1 MTMATKTPRK
11 RTAAATI
18 LQLRIELRG
27 TKPKIWRRVLV
38 PQTITLRKLHSVIQA
53 AFGWSGGHLHEF
65 IAGDGE
71 RFGSPDPMY
80 DDAEAVSSDNV
91 RLTTVLRSST
101 LSYVYDFGDYWDHR
115 ITVDKTLPGDPLLEL
130 PFCIGGA
137 GATPPEDCGGVPGYE
152 DFVRAM
158 ADPHHPEHAH
168 LAQWIGADTWDPA
181 ALDSI
186 EVNDRLG
193 QIKL

>member
-1 MTMATKTPRK
+1 MTMATTTPRK
-11 RTAAATI
+11 RTAATI
-18 LQLRIELRG
+18 LQLRIDLRG

-38 PQTITLRKLHSVIQA
+38 PQTITLRKLHPVIRA
-53 AFGWSGGHLHEF
+53 AFGWGGGHLHEF

-80 DDAEAVSSDNV
+80 DDAGAVSSDNV

-130 PFCIGGA
+130 PFCA
-137 GATPPEDCGGVPGYE
+137 SPADATPPEDCGSVSGYA
-152 DFVRAM
+152 DFVHAM
-158 ADPHHPEHAH
+158 ADPNHPEHAH
-168 LAQWIGADTWDPA
+168 FAQWIGAGTCDPTA
-181 ALDSI
+181 FDSI
-186 EVNDRLG
+186 EVNDRLA

>member
-1 MTMATKTPRK
+1 MTMATKTTRK
-11 RTAAATI
+11 RTATTI

-53 AFGWSGGHLHEF
+53 VFGWSGGHLHEF
-65 IAGDGE
+65 IVGDGE

-91 RLTTVLRSST
+91 RLSTVLRSST

-115 ITVDKTLPGDPLLEL
+115 ITVDKTLAGDPLLGL

-137 GATPPEDCGGVPGYE
+137 GATPPEDCGGVSGYE
-152 DFVRAM
+152 DFVSAM
-158 ADPHHPEHAH
+158 ADPDHPEHAH
-168 LAQWIGADTWDPA
+168 LAQWIVPEA
-181 ALDSI
+181 
-186 EVNDRLG
+186 
-193 QIKL
+193 

>member
-11 RTAAATI
+11 RTTTTTV

-27 TKPKIWRRVLV
+27 TKPKIWRRVLA
-38 PQTITLRKLHSVIQA
+38 PQTITLRKLHSVILA

-80 DDAEAVSSDNV
+80 DDPEAVGSDNV

-115 ITVDKTLPGDPLLEL
+115 ITVDKTLAGFPLLEL
-130 PFCIGGA
+130 PFCVGGA
-137 GATPPEDCGGVPGYE
+137 GATPPEDAGAFPGT
-152 DFVRAM
+152 RTSCA
-158 ADPHHPEHAH
+158 PWP
-168 LAQWIGADTWDPA
+168 IRTTP
-181 ALDSI
+181 
-186 EVNDRLG
+186 NTRT
-193 QIKL
+193 

>member
-1 MTMATKTPRK
+1 MTMATTTPRK
-11 RTAAATI
+11 RTASTI

-38 PQTITLRKLHSVIQA
+38 PQTITLRKLHSVIRA

-71 RFGSPDPMY
+71 RFGSPDPTY
-80 DDAEAVSSDNV
+80 DDAGDVSSDNV
-91 RLTTVLRSST
+91 RLTTVLRFST

-130 PFCIGGA
+130 PFCVGGA
-137 GATPPEDCGGVPGYE
+137 GATPPEDCGGVSGYE

-158 ADPHHPEHAH
+158 ADPDHPEHAH
-168 LAQWIGADTWDPA
+168 LAQWISADTWDA
-181 ALDSI
+181 AVFDSI
-186 EVNDRLG
+186 EVNDRLA

>member
-1 MTMATKTPRK
+1 MTMATKTTRK
-11 RTAAATI
+11 RTATTI

-38 PQTITLRKLHSVIQA
+38 PQTITLRKLHSVIRA

-101 LSYVYDFGDYWDHR
+101 LSYVYDFGDYWEHR
-115 ITVDKTLPGDPLLEL
+115 IKVEKTHAPDPQLQL
-130 PFCIGGA
+130 PFCVGEQAPNTRDGFAGGHRSTDVGRARSGSRSIGSA
-137 GATPPEDCGGVPGYE
+137 HCRALPRDRERAEDLRSTMPRG
-152 DFVRAM
+152 
-158 ADPHHPEHAH
+158 
-168 LAQWIGADTWDPA
+168 
-181 ALDSI
+181 
-186 EVNDRLG
+186 RL
-193 QIKL
+193 